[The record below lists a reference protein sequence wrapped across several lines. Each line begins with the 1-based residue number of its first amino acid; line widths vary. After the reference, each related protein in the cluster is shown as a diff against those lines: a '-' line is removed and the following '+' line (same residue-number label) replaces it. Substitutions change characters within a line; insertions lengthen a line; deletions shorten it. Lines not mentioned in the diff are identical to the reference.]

1 MKTFSG
7 LSFYDSLNKLTVGV
21 LLLLLIVGEEMESG
35 IVFYIVAFMVGC
47 VYQAI
52 IRQLTKSWLSLNEE
66 EIKEAF
72 TKENPN
78 LALPE
83 SIKRTYLATYYEMGK
98 LGWLMNIPIL
108 EALENFMR
116 NMFLIILLYLI
127 AFLGDCNTVLFL
139 FPNGNK
145 CGIAFFLVFLMIA
158 AMWLRCYYQK
168 EIYRLVWE
176 AYSFLLEEDYKDIRS
191 LLKKKDK
198 SARLKIKIRKGIM
211 NFCEKYYR

>member
-1 MKTFSG
+1 MGIFSG

-21 LLLLLIVGEEMESG
+21 LLLLLIVGEEMKSRL
-35 IVFYIVAFMVGC
+35 VFYIVAFMVGC

-52 IRQLTKSWLSLNEE
+52 IRQLTKSWLSLNEG

-83 SIKRTYLATYYEMGK
+83 SIKRTYLATYYEMVK
-98 LGWLMNIPIL
+98 VGWLMNIPIL

-139 FPNGNK
+139 FPNANK

-158 AMWLRCYYQK
+158 TMWLRCYYQK

-176 AYSFLLEEDYKDIRS
+176 AYSFLLEEDDKGR
-191 LLKKKDK
+191 LLKRKDK